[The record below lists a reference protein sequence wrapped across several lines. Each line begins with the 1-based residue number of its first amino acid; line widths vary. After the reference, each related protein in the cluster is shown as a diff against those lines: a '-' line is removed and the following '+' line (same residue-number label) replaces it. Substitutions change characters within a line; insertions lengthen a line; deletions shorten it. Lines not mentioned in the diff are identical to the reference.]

1 MNENNKKNIASID
14 INFVK
19 ALCNICE
26 NYESFEKD
34 LNSLIFPNMHFNLSK
49 CIRNTKSIIRELCHI
64 TNNVTSV
71 KSKSVCDFYKKY
83 ILVLN
88 KITQFIS
95 IEEFINIIYL
105 RNHNQITSLNNYILK
120 NKDNLDK
127 ILTNLNKLSE
137 LGFEKLVFDESL
149 DFTGDIYKLPA
160 RLGGKVYLPD
170 TQITYLENMELIPSL
185 DGIKYKTTAS
195 NYKIIV
201 GARYEFIYIS
211 EIFMNDLTIDSSRLP
226 NAITED
232 EIVGKIRR
240 ARLDNRKMYQDL
252 RDAIILNSEI
262 GILKDELEHFIHFVE
277 HITLFNQN
285 DDKISNGELL
295 KLFQEIR
302 ERLMQAK
309 SISDEY
315 SNKLLDDNQC
325 ITEELLEEEQKIYIK
340 ERQKREFWC
349 S

>member
-1 MNENNKKNIASID
+1 
-14 INFVK
+14 
-19 ALCNICE
+19 
-26 NYESFEKD
+26 
-34 LNSLIFPNMHFNLSK
+34 
-49 CIRNTKSIIRELCHI
+49 
-64 TNNVTSV
+64 
-71 KSKSVCDFYKKY
+71 
-83 ILVLN
+83 
-88 KITQFIS
+88 
-95 IEEFINIIYL
+95 
-105 RNHNQITSLNNYILK
+105 
-120 NKDNLDK
+120 
-127 ILTNLNKLSE
+127 
-137 LGFEKLVFDESL
+137 
-149 DFTGDIYKLPA
+149 
-160 RLGGKVYLPD
+160 
-170 TQITYLENMELIPSL
+170 MELIPSL

>member
-149 DFTGDIYKLPA
+149 DFTSDVYQLPA
-160 RLGGKVYLPD
+160 KLGGIVYLPEAR
-170 TQITYLENMELIPSL
+170 INYLENMELIPSFE
-185 DGIKYKTTAS
+185 GVKYKTTS
-195 NYKIIV
+195 SSYKIVV
-201 GARYEFIYIS
+201 GARYELIYIS

-226 NAITED
+226 NEITEE
-232 EIVGKIRR
+232 EIVGKIHQ
-240 ARLDNRKMYQDL
+240 ARLDNRKMYQGL
-252 RDAIILNSEI
+252 RNAIILSSEI
-262 GILKDELEHFIHFVE
+262 GNLKDELEHFIPFIN
-277 HITLFNQN
+277 HITLFSQN
-285 DDKISNGELL
+285 DDKNSNGELF

-302 ERLMQAK
+302 ERLLQAK
-309 SISDEY
+309 AISDEY
-315 SNKLLDDNQC
+315 SKKLLDENQC
-325 ITEELLEEEQKIYIK
+325 ITEELLEEEKKVYIK
-340 ERQKREFWC
+340 ERKNREFWH